1 MAGGKLKKENI
12 QVGKKLTQ
20 YIQPML
26 AKEAVKPF
34 DNKDWIFEIKW
45 DGYRAIAE
53 IQDGA
58 VQLYSRN
65 GNSFLQAYPV
75 IADALRKLKINA
87 VLDGEIV
94 LLNEKGFPDFQK
106 LQDYDSNQHL
116 PICYYAFDVLEINGE
131 TQYHLTLIER
141 KNKLRKIIGKGKLVR
156 YSDHVEEEGK
166 DFFFEAVQK
175 DLEGVMAKNKNSLY
189 YPGKRTSEWLKVK
202 NHKAEDVLIAG
213 YTAPSG
219 SRNYFGSL
227 VLAMKNGKEFTY
239 IGNAGSGFDE
249 KKLASI
255 HKMLQPLKKDV
266 SPFKEVVKIP
276 KVTWVEPTF
285 VCEVKFTERTKDGK
299 LRHPVF
305 LRLRDDKSS
314 KDIDMKTIKP
324 VAAPVKKSVPKK
336 IAINKTKEKES
347 ATPADKIIN
356 AGKIKLPVS
365 HPDKLYWPDEGIT
378 KGMMVDY
385 YQSVAK
391 FILPYLKN
399 RPQSLN
405 RTPGGIAQSG
415 FYHKDAGENAPS
427 WVKSFPVYS
436 ESSQKQVDYIVCNDK
451 QTMAYLNNLGCIE
464 LNPWHSV
471 ISKPDHPDYLII
483 DLDPSEK
490 NTFEQVIDAALHFK
504 ELMDKIKIPS
514 YCKTSGSSGIHIFVP
529 MGKKYNY
536 EQVKDFAHVMCM
548 IVQNQI
554 PEFTTL
560 ERSLSKRGKNKMY
573 LDYLQ
578 NRKGQTIASV
588 YSLRPKAGAPV
599 SMPLFWKEVKPG
611 LTPQQ
616 FNIHNA
622 LKRIEKN
629 GDIFRGVF
637 DHGINIEKCL
647 KQLH

>member
-1 MAGGKLKKENI
+1 MAVGKLKKENI
-12 QVGKKLTQ
+12 RVSKKLTQ

-26 AKEAVKPF
+26 AKEAVQPF

-53 IQDGA
+53 IQDGD

-75 IADALRKLKINA
+75 ITDALSKLKINA
-87 VLDGEIV
+87 VLDGEII

-106 LQDYDSNQHL
+106 LQDYESNQHL
-116 PICYYAFDVLEINGE
+116 PICYYAFDLLQINGE
-131 TQYHLTLIER
+131 TLYDLPLIER
-141 KNKLRKIIGKGKLVR
+141 KNKLRKIIGKGKLIR

-166 DFFFEAVQK
+166 SFFFEAVQK
-175 DLEGVMAKNKNSLY
+175 DLEGIMAKNKDSLY
-189 YPGKRTSEWLKVK
+189 NPGKRTTDWLKIK
-202 NHKAEDVLIAG
+202 NHKTEDVLIAG
-213 YTAPSG
+213 YTEPSG

-239 IGNAGSGFDE
+239 IGNAGTGFDE
-249 KKLASI
+249 MKLAAI
-255 HKMLQPLKKDV
+255 YKMLQPSKIDT
-266 SPFKEVVKIP
+266 SPFKAVVKIP
-276 KVTWVEPTF
+276 KVTWVKPTY

-305 LRLRDDKSS
+305 LRLRNDKSS
-314 KDIDMKTIKP
+314 KDINMKTVKP
-324 VAAPVKKSVPKK
+324 VAAPVKKSVSKK
-336 IAINKTKEKES
+336 VAAESTKEKKS
-347 ATPADKIIN
+347 KKPADKIIN
-356 AGKIKLPVS
+356 AGKIKLSVS
-365 HPDKLYWPDEGIT
+365 HPDKLYWPEEGIT

-385 YQSVAK
+385 YQSIAK
-391 FILPYLKN
+391 YILPYLKN

-451 QTMAYLNNLGCIE
+451 QTIAYLNNLGCIE

-490 NTFEQVIDAALHFK
+490 NTFEQVIDAALYFK
-504 ELMDKIKIPS
+504 ELLDKIKIPS
-514 YCKTSGSSGIHIFVP
+514 FCKTSGSSGIHIYIP

-548 IVQNQI
+548 FVQDQI
-554 PEFTTL
+554 PAFTTL
-560 ERSLSKRGKNKMY
+560 ERSLSKRGKDKMY

-599 SMPLFWKEVKPG
+599 SMPLFWKEVKYG

-629 GDIFRGVF
+629 GDIFKGVF
-637 DHGINIEKCL
+637 GPGINIEKCL
-647 KQLH
+647 KLFH